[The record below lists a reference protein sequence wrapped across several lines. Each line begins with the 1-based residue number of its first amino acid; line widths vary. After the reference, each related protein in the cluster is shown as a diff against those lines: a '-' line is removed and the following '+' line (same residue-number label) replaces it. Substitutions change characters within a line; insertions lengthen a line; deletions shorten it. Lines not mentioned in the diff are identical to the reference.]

1 MFTIFYKV
9 VWAIATS
16 IIVLSSIYFTKRLKC
31 KQLNV
36 KGIIQSLRSSNNIAD
51 GLSPKDTLMLT
62 LAGRIGVGSIA
73 GIALGIY
80 IGGIGSLFWVWV
92 TTFLIAILSYA
103 ETYLG
108 VKYREKDSE
117 GNYIGGPSYYI
128 KKGLRNKKLAYVY
141 AILII
146 VCYIGGFLGIQSN
159 TITKS
164 FTQIVPISRYV
175 VSLFLVVLTFFCIFG
190 GVKGISKIT
199 SKMVPFMTL
208 FYVIL
213 FIYVICVNY
222 TQIPTILLNVIKD
235 AFHMDTFFGG
245 FISTCIIGLQRGIFS
260 NEAGLGTGSIASS
273 ATNSDNASSQG
284 YLQVLG
290 VYITSL
296 LLCTATAMFILTT
309 NYDALVLEDINGIEL
324 MQYAFSCHFGSF
336 GNILLFTFIFLFAF
350 STVLTGYYYG
360 ESSLRF
366 LLGKGYSK
374 CIVLLKIITLVVLF
388 FGGIMSASL
397 LWNIVDLLVAFLAII
412 NIYALFCLQDK
423 ISL

>member
-9 VWAIATS
+9 VWAVATS
-16 IIVLSSIYFTKRLKC
+16 IIVLSSIYFTRKLKF

-36 KGIIQSLRSSNNIAD
+36 RGLIQSLKVSSNHDD

-80 IGGIGSLFWVWV
+80 IGGIGSVFWVWV

-108 VKYREKDSE
+108 VKYREKDND

-128 KKGLRNKKLAYVY
+128 KKGLRNKKLAYIY

-164 FTQIVPISRYV
+164 FTQIVPISSYI

-208 FYVIL
+208 FYVFL
-213 FIYVICVNY
+213 FIYVICVHR
-222 TQIPTILLNVIKD
+222 TQIPIILLNIIKD
-235 AFHMDTFFGG
+235 AFHIDSFLGG
-245 FISTCIIGLQRGIFS
+245 FLSTCIIGLQRGIFS
-260 NEAGLGTGSIASS
+260 NEAGLGTGSIAAS

-296 LLCTATAMFILTT
+296 LLCTATAIFILTT
-309 NYDALVLEDINGIEL
+309 NYETLSLEDINGIEL

-336 GNILLFTFIFLFAF
+336 GNILLFAFIFLFAF

-366 LLGKGYSK
+366 LVGKCHQKY
-374 CIVLLKIITLVVLF
+374 ITLLKIVTLLVLF
-388 FGGIMSASL
+388 LGGIMSATL

-412 NIYALFCLQDK
+412 NIYALFRLQDD
-423 ISL
+423 IS

>member
-16 IIVLSSIYFTKRLKC
+16 IIVLSSIYFTKKLKC
-31 KQLNV
+31 KQL
-36 KGIIQSLRSSNNIAD
+36 KLKKIIDSLRVSNQSGD
-51 GLSPKDTLMLT
+51 GLFPKDTLMLT

-80 IGGIGSLFWVWV
+80 IGGIGSIFWVWI

-108 VKYREKDSE
+108 VKYREKDDD

-128 KKGLRNKKLAYVY
+128 KKGLHNRKLAYVY
-141 AILII
+141 SILII

-164 FTQIVPISRYV
+164 FTQIIPISKYI
-175 VSLFLVVLTFFCIFG
+175 VSFLLVLLTFFCIFG

-199 SKMVPFMTL
+199 SKMVPFMTT
-208 FYVIL
+208 FYVFL
-213 FIYVICVNY
+213 FIYVVCVHY
-222 TQIPTILLNVIKD
+222 TQIPIILLNIIKD
-235 AFHMDTFFGG
+235 AFHMDSFFGG
-245 FISTCIIGLQRGIFS
+245 FLSTCIIGLQRGIFS
-260 NEAGLGTGSIASS
+260 NEAGLGTGSIAAST
-273 ATNSDNASSQG
+273 TNSDSASNQG

-290 VYITSL
+290 VYITSF
-296 LLCTATAMFILTT
+296 LLCTATAIFILTT
-309 NYDALVLEDINGIEL
+309 NYELVSFEDINGIEL

-336 GNILLFTFIFLFAF
+336 GNILLFAFIFLFAF

-360 ESSLRF
+360 EASLRF
-366 LLGKGYSK
+366 LLGKGHAK
-374 CIVLLKIITLVVLF
+374 CITLLKVITLVVLF
-388 FGGIMSASL
+388 FGGVMSATL

-412 NIYALFCLQDK
+412 NIYALFRLQDN
-423 ISL
+423 IS